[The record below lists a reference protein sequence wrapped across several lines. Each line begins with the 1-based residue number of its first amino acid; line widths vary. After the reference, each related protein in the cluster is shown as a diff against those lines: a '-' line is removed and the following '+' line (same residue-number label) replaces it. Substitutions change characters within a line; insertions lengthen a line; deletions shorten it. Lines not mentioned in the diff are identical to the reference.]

1 MESSSIHLIWRVV
14 LAKVHVPR
22 YVRQAWLVLC
32 VFPQVPDR
40 RGDPIVSMLFSCHGS
55 KVGAPIRQH
64 NPILAEFVISTF
76 SPQA

>member
-1 MESSSIHLIWRVV
+1 LQEALGTYAHPFQKKPLEVV

-40 RGDPIVSMLFSCHGS
+40 RGDPIVSMLFSCHGP
-55 KVGAPIRQH
+55 KVGAYTR
-64 NPILAEFVISTF
+64 
-76 SPQA
+76 